1 MYTDDGL
8 IFSLLIYKIHFKGSA
23 VNFNIYVNFILIYT
37 ASSWTPDG
45 TSTSDRKKKRKSR
58 WAQDNDTDK
67 TIIPGM
73 PTVIPN
79 GLSDDQE
86 KQYLCKYH
94 L

>member
-1 MYTDDGL
+1 MSGYPESTSASVGNYFVPCYEN
-8 IFSLLIYKIHFKGSA
+8 FSFT
-23 VNFNIYVNFILIYT
+23 VT

-45 TSTSDRKKKRKSR
+45 GNERKKKRKSR

-86 KQYLCKYH
+86 KQYLCKY
-94 L
+94 LVIN